1 MLKANN
7 QNEARVTTN
16 QNKLQLVRTRGTGR
30 DRSRVSKDADGG
42 DEDQIADSPGTGV
55 HRPRTLD
62 KRKLD
67 GNRWSNSQSMRLMCG
82 WSCDDVNLS
91 TLGGE
96 VVVAW

>member
-1 MLKANN
+1 MI
-7 QNEARVTTN
+7 T
-16 QNKLQLVRTRGTGR
+16 
-30 DRSRVSKDADGG
+30 KDADGG
-42 DEDQIADSPGTGV
+42 DEDQIEDRPRTGV

-67 GNRWSNSQSMRLMCG
+67 VNRWRNSQSMRLICG

-96 VVVAW
+96 GVVEKNN